1 MLNIILFGPPG
12 AGKGTQSK
20 KITHKYDLIHLSTGY
35 LFRQHMGEGTNLG
48 KLAHDY
54 IDDGNLVPD
63 ELVIRMVKDKIDNS
77 RSTKGFVF
85 DGFPRTVTQAIAF
98 DEMLNKQNMAI
109 SIMLSLEVAD
119 DELKARLKLRSK
131 TSGRAE
137 DQTDERIENR
147 INIYKEKT
155 LPLIEYYHKQGKH
168 LPIEG
173 VGNEDKIFNDIC
185 TTIDSL
191 KN

>member
-20 KITHKYDLIHLSTGY
+20 KITYKYDLTHLSTGY

-77 RSTKGFVF
+77 LSTKGFVF
-85 DGFPRTVTQAIAF
+85 DGFPRTVAQAIAF

-137 DQTDERIENR
+137 DQTDKRIENR
-147 INIYKEKT
+147 IKIYKEKT

-168 LPIEG
+168 MGVEG
-173 VGNEDKIFNDIC
+173 VGNEDEIFNDIC
-185 TTIDSL
+185 MTIDSL
-191 KN
+191 K

>member
-77 RSTKGFVF
+77 LSTKGFVF

-185 TTIDSL
+185 ATIDSL